1 MIREFMLNDI
11 DYIMNL
17 WLETNKQAHDFIKS
31 SYWESNFITVKEML
45 PQSTIYVYD
54 CNNQIQG
61 FIGLIDNYI
70 AGLFISKDSQSSG
83 IGKKLLNH
91 VKEKYERL
99 TLQVFQKNDR
109 AVQFYLREGFS
120 ITKEQVDEETGE
132 IAYSMEWSS
141 LA

>member
-11 DYIMNL
+11 DCIMDL

-31 SYWESNFITVKEML
+31 SYWESNFMSVKEML

-54 CNNQIQG
+54 CNNQVQG

-70 AGLFISKDSQSSG
+70 AGIFISKDNQSSG
-83 IGKKLLNH
+83 IGKKLLNY

-120 ITKEQVDEETGE
+120 ISKEQMDEETGE
-132 IAYSMEWSS
+132 IAYFMEWSS